1 MLITKELEIRI
12 AGNVG
17 QYYKQNNID
26 IKFNQ
31 INKLPIEVVNPESHL
46 IVDAKCDICG
56 KEVKIQYRR
65 YNQSISRGGYYT
77 CSSKCSSKKRKLTF
91 VDKYGV
97 ENPFKTDNFKEKTK
111 QSFFFEICTVSHT

>member
-46 IVDAKCDICG
+46 I
-56 KEVKIQYRR
+56 
-65 YNQSISRGGYYT
+65 
-77 CSSKCSSKKRKLTF
+77 
-91 VDKYGV
+91 KYH
-97 ENPFKTDNFKEKTK
+97 
-111 QSFFFEICTVSHT
+111 II